1 MDDSRFGAGK
11 ILLSFIAISAFIWL
25 ISILF
30 FSVKVWAG
38 YSGILIDLYGSDKG
52 VQVTGMHT
60 GRNFYN
66 SITHDAEV
74 YPTFINQIEYENMQF
89 QDVDGLKM
97 SANVGVSYRFL
108 EDKIGTVYET
118 YRASAGKVTNTY
130 MRTWVRD
137 AINKVSSAY
146 TVDVL
151 YGEKKEEF
159 RQKVTESLAADLET
173 KGISIDKVYF
183 VGAFALP
190 EVVSARINSKI
201 EATQK
206 AIQAENEL
214 RAVEAEA
221 KKSIAEAEWDKQS
234 KILKAQGEAEAIRIQ
249 TEAIRSQ
256 GGAEYV
262 KLKWIEKWNGALPT
276 TSLGESTPIVSIK

>member
-1 MDDSRFGAGK
+1 MQRSGRFKQGANPCHLHFYFFIFLFMGK
-11 ILLSFIAISAFIWL
+11 LLITALVGVLVAWVVAL
-25 ISILF
+25 MF
-30 FSVKVWAG
+30 FSVKVSAG
-38 YSGILIDLYGSDKG
+38 YSGILIDQYGNDKG
-52 VQVTGMHT
+52 VQVTGLGT

-74 YPTFINQIEYENMQF
+74 YPTFINQAEYENMEF

-97 SANVGVSYRFL
+97 SANVGVSYKFI

-118 YRASAGKVTNTY
+118 YRASSSKVTNTY
-130 MRTWVRD
+130 MRTWIRD
-137 AINKVSSAY
+137 AINKVSSGY

-159 RQKVTESLAADLET
+159 RQKVTDSLRADLEE
-173 KGISIDKVYF
+173 KGIFIDKVYF

-221 KKSIAEAEWDKQS
+221 KKSIAQSEGEKQS
-234 KILKAQGEAEAIRIQ
+234 KILRAQGEAEAIKIQ
-249 TEAIRSQ
+249 SQAIISQ
-256 GGAEYV
+256 
-262 KLKWIEKWNGALPT
+262 
-276 TSLGESTPIVSIK
+276 

>member
-1 MDDSRFGAGK
+1 MAVLVLIFG
-11 ILLSFIAISAFIWL
+11 WL
-25 ISILF
+25 IILSMFSI
-30 FSVKVWAG
+30 KVPAG
-38 YSGILIDLYGSDKG
+38 YAGILIDQYGGDKG
-52 VQVTGMHT
+52 VKSTGLHT

-66 SITHDAEV
+66 PVTHDAET
-74 YPTFINQIEYENMQF
+74 YPVFINQREYDAMEF
-89 QDVDGLKM
+89 QDTDGLKM
-97 SANVGVSYRFL
+97 SANVGVSYRFI

-118 YRASAGKVTNTY
+118 YRASSDQITNTY
-130 MRTWVRD
+130 MRTWLRD
-137 AINKVSSAY
+137 AINRVSSKY

-159 RQKVTESLAADLET
+159 RQKVTEALATDLES

-183 VGAFALP
+183 IGAFELP

-221 KKSIAEAEWDKQS
+221 KKKIAEAEGEKQS
-234 KILKAQGEAEAIRIQ
+234 KVLKAQGEAEAIRIQ

-262 KLKWIEKWNGALPT
+262 KLQWIEKVGSRWK
-276 TSLGESTPIVSIK
+276 GEVPATVMGTDIPFINMLAK